1 MRRSR
6 YVFIRLFR
14 LGTTDVSAT
23 KQSYFGL
30 DFLQASLQYLTLA
43 HWPLLAQRLRLSKG
57 RLQTL
62 QIFVRDF
69 TFLESCFLV
78 F

>member
-1 MRRSR
+1 MYDFECSG
-6 YVFIRLFR
+6 
-14 LGTTDVSAT
+14 LGIAKLYAA
-23 KQSYFGL
+23 KQSYFDFDL